1 MWHSEVQGTL
11 VLWCRSQFVYIP
23 SHTLK
28 TTYQQEK
35 SFMWL
40 HLELH
45 FFWNFKVQSTP
56 SSTTTSKHSCGILCP
71 PSTCPLTPLVH
82 PAISWLFFYPS
93 PCLRCRV
100 TCHLCPLLPHSYPST
115 PATPDLGSFPSSLQ
129 HLLGC
134 WRNITH
140 KAESTT
146 TQGDIQLWTECSVLY
161 DCPPFI
167 LI

>member
-1 MWHSEVQGTL
+1 MPVFLHSLPHTQNN
-11 VLWCRSQFVYIP
+11 IP
-23 SHTLK
+23 AG
-28 TTYQQEK
+28 K

-56 SSTTTSKHSCGILCP
+56 SSTTTSKHSSGILCP
-71 PSTCPLTPLVH
+71 PLTPLAH
-82 PAISWLFFYPS
+82 PAISWLFFYPP
-93 PCLRCRV
+93 PCLR
-100 TCHLCPLLPHSYPST
+100 HLCPLLPHSCPST

-134 WRNITH
+134 CRNITQQ
-140 KAESTT
+140 ADSTST
-146 TQGDIQLWTECSVLY
+146 IGDIQLWTECSVLY
-161 DCPPFI
+161 DSLPLI